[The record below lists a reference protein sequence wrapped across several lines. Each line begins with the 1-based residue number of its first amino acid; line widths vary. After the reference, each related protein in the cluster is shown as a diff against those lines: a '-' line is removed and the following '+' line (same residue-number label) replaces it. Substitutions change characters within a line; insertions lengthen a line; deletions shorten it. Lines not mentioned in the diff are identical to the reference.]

1 MPGARSARFEGGA
14 TEEDDRVGGLP
25 ADLHLFLRRRLRSP
39 LELQVLLFL
48 RESADREWTA
58 EALAPLLGVT
68 ESAAGRLL
76 FDLMARRLA
85 RLARFA
91 PPSYVYDPAA
101 GPETRREVDRLAE
114 LYAERPADLLA
125 ALEARGPDS
134 VQQFADAFR
143 LREET

>member
-1 MPGARSARFEGGA
+1 
-14 TEEDDRVGGLP
+14 VQ
-25 ADLHLFLRRRLRSP
+25 LFVRRRLRSP

-58 EALAPLLGVT
+58 EALAPLLEVT

-91 PPSYVYDPAA
+91 PPSYVYDPAS
-101 GPETRREVDRLAE
+101 GPDIRRTVDRLAE

-143 LREET
+143 LREEK